1 VVGVAAVLG
10 LVGVVLNQV
19 FIWPQVWRARHDVQG
34 VAPLTALA
42 GLLAR
47 SAWLVYGAVI
57 GDVALVVGNVTVAV
71 GFAILLV
78 LLARAQRRLAGR
90 LAASA
95 GLVLAAVALTALSRP
110 ALAVLA
116 VVSAAVVNLP
126 QMARALAD
134 RRRLAGVSATT
145 YFLIAAAST
154 CWLLYGIVVG
164 DLVISAPHFLLLP
177 TAVVTALVARAQTPA
192 GSSSTF
198 VQPPA
203 RRSNSR

>member
-1 VVGVAAVLG
+1 VAAVLG
-10 LVGVVLNQV
+10 FVGVMLNQV
-19 FIWPQVWRARHDVQG
+19 FIWPQVWRARHRVEG
-34 VAPLTALA
+34 VSPATAMA

-71 GFAILLV
+71 GFAILLF
-78 LLARAQRRLAGR
+78 LLARAERRLAGR
-90 LAASA
+90 LFASA
-95 GLVLAAVALTALSRP
+95 VLVLVAVGLVALSQP

-126 QMARALAD
+126 QMVRALAD
-134 RRRLAGVSATT
+134 RERLAGVSAAT

-154 CWLLYGIVVG
+154 TWLLYGIVVD

-177 TAVVTALVARAQTPA
+177 TALVTAVVARAQA
-192 GSSSTF
+192 
-198 VQPPA
+198 A
-203 RRSNSR
+203 